1 MQNLSEFRSGAD
13 YDAQYGNL
21 YEEEIAYLTA
31 LAREQNGAILDV
43 CCGSGIVTVP
53 LAEAE
58 FEVVGVDIS
67 PSMLARAQEKAKH
80 LPNASFHLANALD
93 FKLDKCFDLALMT
106 GNAFQGFLTEKD
118 VLRLLQNIR
127 RHLNTDG
134 ILMFD
139 TRLLEGYDL
148 SVNDDFELWSEY
160 TDASGDTVRW
170 LGRKTRFD
178 SQNNLLYFDM
188 KRRYTDGRE
197 VDSSIEIK
205 FLPLE
210 TLLSLVEEAG
220 FEVLGKYADWQA
232 SSFNP
237 TGSSA
242 VFKLKKV

>member
-13 YDAQYGNL
+13 YDAQYGDQ

-53 LAEAE
+53 LAEAG
-58 FEVVGVDIS
+58 FEVVGVDIA
-67 PSMLARAQEKAKH
+67 PSMLARAQDKAKH

-106 GNAFQGFLTEKD
+106 GNAFQAFLTEEA
-118 VLRLLQNIR
+118 VLQLLKNVKG
-127 RHLNTDG
+127 HLNTNG
-134 ILMFD
+134 ILAFD

-148 SVNDDFELWSEY
+148 SEDNTFEFWNEY
-160 TDASGDTVRW
+160 TNASGDAVCF

-178 SQNNLLYFDM
+178 PQNNLLYFDM
-188 KRRYTDGRE
+188 KRRYADGRE
-197 VDSSIEIK
+197 VGSSIELK
-205 FLPLE
+205 FLLLE

-220 FEVLGKYADWQA
+220 FKVLGKYTDWQA
-232 SSFNP
+232 SSFNS